1 MQHCVFAFGQSARR
15 GKTTQHSRAQQSI
28 AEHSWAVQ
36 CSGRGDHRQANR
48 QGKGL
53 QQLQLHV
60 PRTTQ
65 LRTAHHTHQ
74 THTPHFCP
82 LEKASTPRAGCA
94 PAAATQQLPAEAPGN
109 PSIQAPPKSI
119 RAERRVQSP
128 PPPPPPSQPSL
139 PPSLPPPKQL
149 QGCAPGMRSR
159 MCSGG
164 RVQVAGAAGC
174 TPAQR
179 AALPG
184 YWVRFGA
191 PTDAR
196 RPRRVPFECHSSA
209 RRVPGEPQA
218 RARRVPAGATRQCP
232 KPPKRRRLRRESLLR
247 PRRRRAIAC
256 SVLDPALLFCP
267 LV

>member
-1 MQHCVFAFGQSARR
+1 MGS
-15 GKTTQHSRAQQSI
+15 
-28 AEHSWAVQ
+28 AVQ
-36 CSGRGDHRQANR
+36 RPRGSSTGKQA
-48 QGKGL
+48 GKG
-53 QQLQLHV
+53 
-60 PRTTQ
+60 PTAAPATRTTHYA
-65 LRTAHHTHQ
+65 TTHCAPHTPDTHHTIPLPSGESEP
-74 THTPHFCP
+74 TPGWMC
-82 LEKASTPRAGCA
+82 ASRGN
-94 PAAATQQLPAEAPGN
+94 PAAPGRSTWQSKH
-109 PSIQAPPKSI
+109 PSTRAPPKSI
-119 RAERRVQSP
+119 RAERRVQSA
-128 PPPPPPSQPSL
+128 PPPPPSQPSL